1 MDLMGIGLGGQR
13 SDTVAE
19 EGTAVIK
26 DQPKDTGDVRSAPAS
41 TVKPGS
47 KPPFLECLLHCASFV
62 FGNTCFNCPS
72 SAFSLST
79 AKRPV
84 VYHRQVAGKR

>member
-19 EGTAVIK
+19 EGTAVTK
-26 DQPKDTGDVRSAPAS
+26 DQPKDIGDVRSAPAS

-47 KPPFLECLLHCASFV
+47 RPPFQEPLLHHASFLV
-62 FGNTCFNCPS
+62 EGGGSVTT
-72 SAFSLST
+72 ALQVLLSLST
-79 AKRPV
+79 ASV
-84 VYHRQVAGKR
+84 LF